1 MNKIKSR
8 QMAMTAVK
16 NSKMNKDWKEEYGRK
31 WVLTLEKEIFN
42 LLSDSTTKE
51 ILITYSNKDNL
62 MHAIKGE

>member
-16 NSKMNKDWKEEYGRK
+16 NSRMNKTWKEQYGRK
-31 WVLTLEKEIFN
+31 WVLVLEKEIFN

>member
-1 MNKIKSR
+1 MDKIKSR

-16 NSKMNKDWKEEYGRK
+16 NSPMNKTWKEQYGRK
-31 WVLTLEKEIFN
+31 WVLALEKEIFN

>member
-1 MNKIKSR
+1 
-8 QMAMTAVK
+8 MAMTAVK
-16 NSKMNKDWKEEYGRK
+16 NSRMNKTWIEQYGRK
-31 WVLTLEKEIFN
+31 WVLVLEKEIFN